1 MFYFIIGVIV
11 FLFLFS
17 IIYVL
22 VHVVLSETARAKK
35 GRAAKQML
43 VILKRHPEAARAIRP
58 CLYRNGDINMS
69 NLWPL
74 WDLLKELQEDDSLL
88 SCLSESERAE
98 FMSLWEVYRTASKK
112 SAKYSSN
119 MDTFTNSSTQTAG
132 KVPGNTAGSTAGK
145 DAAKQVDKGAVI
157 GAVIAGDAGAV
168 VGATAAKAKLDAER
182 ESKTEQK

>member
-22 VHVVLSETARAKK
+22 VNVVLSETAGVKEN
-35 GRAAKQML
+35 RAAKQML

-58 CLYRNGDINMS
+58 CLYRNGDIDMS
-69 NLWPL
+69 SLWRL
-74 WDLLKELQEDDSLL
+74 RDLLKELQEDDSLL

-132 KVPGNTAGSTAGK
+132 K
-145 DAAKQVDKGAVI
+145 DAAKQVVRGAVI